1 MGQVR
6 RSLFRLALQLG
17 SASLQR
23 CILFL
28 KRSHFPLQRGLFGKR
43 GRIHLL
49 QATGTFHPSVD
60 SDSPFWRQVLSS
72 DRVNWSQRRSP
83 DWCYRDS
90 SRCLEPGQLPN
101 FTNSQGLGPEPAARL
116 LWKSPPEQI
125 PRVITWVILKS
136 RAWRRSRACVFMGSG
151 ACGQAEPGRSSPRAI
166 DKQRKVPSRAS

>member
-43 GRIHLL
+43 GCIHLL
-49 QATGTFHPSVD
+49 QVTGTFHPSVD

-90 SRCLEPGQLPN
+90 SRRLEPGQLRE
-101 FTNSQGLGPEPAARL
+101 FKFLAR
-116 LWKSPPEQI
+116 S
-125 PRVITWVILKS
+125 
-136 RAWRRSRACVFMGSG
+136 
-151 ACGQAEPGRSSPRAI
+151 
-166 DKQRKVPSRAS
+166 